1 MYQYHLR
8 PPFPLDLDVA
18 TEIWSKKLHR
28 VLWSFDSFV
37 RHYWQTLWHTHFQE
51 RLLPSNFFDNECFR
65 VENPNLSEATLDCRE
80 SWPWC
85 DTGPKVLVL
94 ALLAHYISPNVKY
107 LTQKM
112 WRWKNSINV
121 HCHIFHLSCWDVNC
135 SLSWYVTSKKTG
147 YSKAGSGVKST
158 VSLRVRI
165 Q

>member
-1 MYQYHLR
+1 MWQQKFEVRNCTGFYEALTLLWDTIDKLCDT
-8 PPFPLDLDVA
+8 P
-18 TEIWSKKLHR
+18 TSKKDCCLATSSITNVFGLR
-28 VLWSFDSFV
+28 TRIFL
-37 RHYWQTLWHTHFQE
+37 RQPLT
-51 RLLPSNFFDNECFR
+51 
-65 VENPNLSEATLDCRE
+65 VENPDLGVTLDLRYWYWHCLHTTFLQM
-80 SWPWC
+80 WN
-85 DTGPKVLVL
+85 
-94 ALLAHYISPNVKY
+94 IN

-121 HCHIFHLSCWDVNC
+121 HCHIFPLSCWDVNC